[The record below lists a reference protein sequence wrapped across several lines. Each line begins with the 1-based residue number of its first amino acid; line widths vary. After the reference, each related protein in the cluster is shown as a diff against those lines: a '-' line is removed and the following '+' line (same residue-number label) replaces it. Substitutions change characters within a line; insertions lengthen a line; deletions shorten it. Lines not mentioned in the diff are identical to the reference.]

1 MKKDLKFLIEKPIAH
16 RGLWDENIAENS
28 LLSFSRALDAGYPI
42 ELDVQMTVDDKLVV
56 FHDWTLDRVTN
67 GSGKLSE
74 KKYDD
79 IRYLTLGKSKQKI
92 LLFEDVLNLINAE
105 VPVVVE
111 IRSQLHF
118 DGKLCEKVYD
128 LLKKYDGEYAISS
141 FNPFIV
147 RWFTQNAPEIVRGQ
161 NFTDFKHK
169 NFIDGWLWRIFAY
182 GAWIVSNNNLDF
194 FACRARML
202 PNDFPVRSAQKKKKP
217 VLAYAI
223 TNKQEYDRIKD
234 VMNNEF
240 FDGKSYI
247 QDKTISK

>member
-1 MKKDLKFLIEKPIAH
+1 MTMTKDLNFLIDKPIAH
-16 RGLWDENIAENS
+16 RGLWGNEIAENS
-28 LLSFSRALDAGYPI
+28 LIAFSRAIDAGYPI
-42 ELDVQMTVDDKLVV
+42 ELDVQRTADDKLVV

-67 GSGKLSE
+67 GNGKISE

-79 IRYLTLGKSKQKI
+79 MRSLTFGKSKQKI

-111 IRSQLHF
+111 IKSQLYF
-118 DGKLCEKVYD
+118 DDKVCKKVYD
-128 LLKKYDGEYAISS
+128 LLTKYNGEYAISS

-147 RWFTQNAPEIVRGQ
+147 RWFRQNAPEIVRGQ

-169 NFIDGWLWRIFAY
+169 NFIESWLRQIFAY
-182 GAWIVSNNNLDF
+182 GIWIMSNNQPDF

-202 PNDFPVRSAQKKKKP
+202 PKTLPAHVAKKRQKP
-217 VLAYAI
+217 MLAYAI
-223 TNKQEYDRIKD
+223 TNRHEYDRIES
-234 VMNNEF
+234 VINNEF

-247 QDKTISK
+247 E